1 MNTNIKIQDKPVKSM
16 TIKEAAEEMGK
27 SQQFVRIGIQ
37 RGRLTFGTAEILTG
51 NKYTYYISPPLFF
64 QYIGK
69 PLPSKYKEKEETE
82 KLDESII
89 KREKMVIYILVN
101 YPTESYEKIKDTITV
116 DSIKDSVNK
125 QIISKIYEEYSLG
138 KQPNILDLFTEEE
151 IINYLSGIMAEDFG
165 IVDIDKCIED
175 LLAIY
180 NKEKLVNTRNEI
192 IKKLENT
199 NNMTKEEIHKLEES
213 LNEVIL
219 KLAKVK

>member
-82 KLDESII
+82 ITGKY
-89 KREKMVIYILVN
+89 KVITDPAMARTIN
-101 YPTESYEKIKDTITV
+101 WRDRYEIT
-116 DSIKDSVNK
+116 
-125 QIISKIYEEYSLG
+125 
-138 KQPNILDLFTEEE
+138 
-151 IINYLSGIMAEDFG
+151 
-165 IVDIDKCIED
+165 
-175 LLAIY
+175 
-180 NKEKLVNTRNEI
+180 
-192 IKKLENT
+192 
-199 NNMTKEEIHKLEES
+199 
-213 LNEVIL
+213 
-219 KLAKVK
+219 

>member
-1 MNTNIKIQDKPVKSM
+1 
-16 TIKEAAEEMGK
+16 
-27 SQQFVRIGIQ
+27 
-37 RGRLTFGTAEILTG
+37 
-51 NKYTYYISPPLFF
+51 
-64 QYIGK
+64 
-69 PLPSKYKEKEETE
+69 
-82 KLDESII
+82 
-89 KREKMVIYILVN
+89 MVIYILVN

>member
-1 MNTNIKIQDKPVKSM
+1 
-16 TIKEAAEEMGK
+16 
-27 SQQFVRIGIQ
+27 
-37 RGRLTFGTAEILTG
+37 
-51 NKYTYYISPPLFF
+51 
-64 QYIGK
+64 
-69 PLPSKYKEKEETE
+69 
-82 KLDESII
+82 
-89 KREKMVIYILVN
+89 
-101 YPTESYEKIKDTITV
+101 
-116 DSIKDSVNK
+116 
-125 QIISKIYEEYSLG
+125 
-138 KQPNILDLFTEEE
+138 
-151 IINYLSGIMAEDFG
+151 MAEDFG